1 MTLLYGRCGKCVTNC
16 VKYCFRCCAWSSWTP
31 NRLFRFKWFQET
43 NESGCKILFTTW
55 RPDFLAVD
63 VLVYPHGAHR
73 TVQTGECLT
82 PQVWV
87 VWLVSSTFLAPMQL
101 LVVLVET
108 TCHIINANV
117 CFLFKKINKSGI
129 FAATVTE
136 FGSLHPWCC
145 LLLWSV
151 IWAHRAELV
160 YLDTIF
166 SYSVRRQNVQ
176 PSLPCCVQ
184 PLLSCFFFLLWI
196 FFAYKDFSTLISR
209 LLWGPNSAPRL
220 TLLTKMWCFDLNF
233 HFTLHQ
239 VNFRCE

>member
-1 MTLLYGRCGKCVTNC
+1 MIPRNKRIGVQNTLHHVTAWFPRCWC
-16 VKYCFRCCAWSSWTP
+16 
-31 NRLFRFKWFQET
+31 
-43 NESGCKILFTTW
+43 
-55 RPDFLAVD
+55 
-63 VLVYPHGAHR
+63 AHR

-129 FAATVTE
+129 FVATVTE

-160 YLDTIF
+160 YLDTIL

-184 PLLSCFFFLLWI
+184 PLLSCFF

-220 TLLTKMWCFDLNF
+220 TLLTKMLM
-233 HFTLHQ
+233 
-239 VNFRCE
+239 FRFEFPFYSPPSQLQMWIRHPSRLFEMW